1 MRSDERRLL
10 TSDQVAAR
18 LAISKAT
25 VYRLV
30 ATNDMPAIRLGGAG
44 HSLRVDEA
52 DLERW
57 LRDRHT
63 QRKEPDQ

>member
-1 MRSDERRLL
+1 M

-52 DLERW
+52 DLERR